1 MKKKYYISFDGY
13 VTIEANTIE
22 EAEEKFWSGLTCITE
37 KGYDDYYDINLIE
50 SDDEAVY
57 KPTRKEIKK

>member
-37 KGYDDYYDINLIE
+37 EGYDDYYDINLIE
-50 SDDEAVY
+50 SDDEALY
-57 KPTRKEIKK
+57 EPMKKRV